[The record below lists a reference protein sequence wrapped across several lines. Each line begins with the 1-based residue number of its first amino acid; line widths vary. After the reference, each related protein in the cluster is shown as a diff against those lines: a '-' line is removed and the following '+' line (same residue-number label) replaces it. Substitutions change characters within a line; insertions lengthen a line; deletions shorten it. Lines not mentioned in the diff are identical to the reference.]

1 MREDGLKASEDML
14 AADTQGFIDYFN
26 TKKEET
32 QVATDQYDKAKA
44 QKLKLAGEY
53 RLLIEQQ
60 NSYISRI
67 NKALEQLRIYYDYK
81 LFLDQLAPQEWQ
93 DRVEKRKGEVRK
105 LIQAKDLKN
114 KVSKDTKGNNQASHA
129 AAANRPEDNDVSIPN
144 DLKELIEDPNDVYD
158 LYFKNPDQLLEIFA
172 TLEEKNLFLIQQ
184 GQEAEQ
190 QLETKKHELKILE
203 AEMNKE
209 VSLLTHSL
217 VEVEERK
224 ARTLKESKLM
234 SGATVE
240 EENKTIDPVSYG
252 QIEGLVQ
259 EIYKLCIT
267 DRGDSK
273 MGSASVL

>member
-1 MREDGLKASEDML
+1 M
-14 AADTQGFIDYFN
+14 
-26 TKKEET
+26 
-32 QVATDQYDKAKA
+32 
-44 QKLKLAGEY
+44 
-53 RLLIEQQ
+53 
-60 NSYISRI
+60 
-67 NKALEQLRIYYDYK
+67 
-81 LFLDQLAPQEWQ
+81 
-93 DRVEKRKGEVRK
+93 
-105 LIQAKDLKN
+105 
-114 KVSKDTKGNNQASHA
+114 
-129 AAANRPEDNDVSIPN
+129 SIPN

>member
-1 MREDGLKASEDML
+1 M
-14 AADTQGFIDYFN
+14 
-26 TKKEET
+26 
-32 QVATDQYDKAKA
+32 
-44 QKLKLAGEY
+44 
-53 RLLIEQQ
+53 
-60 NSYISRI
+60 
-67 NKALEQLRIYYDYK
+67 
-81 LFLDQLAPQEWQ
+81 
-93 DRVEKRKGEVRK
+93 
-105 LIQAKDLKN
+105 
-114 KVSKDTKGNNQASHA
+114 
-129 AAANRPEDNDVSIPN
+129 SIPN

-240 EENKTIDPVSYG
+240 EENKTIDVSKFNHK
-252 QIEGLVQ
+252 I
-259 EIYKLCIT
+259 K
-267 DRGDSK
+267 K
-273 MGSASVL
+273 